1 MNIKDSTEEIV
12 MDTDRV
18 SKIVKLKNESISI
31 FEDGRIKP
39 INNPES
45 LTKEERTS
53 ILKLM
58 KFSDVEIESFPE
70 ELVNELLTDGGVEVE
85 VTQEDFVHIY
95 TDLQGNDYIVT
106 PETMDAVDKIKLRDA
121 QIIASKINLN
131 SGVSTFA
138 MEIEQH
144 GNFTG
149 QGILTYVGKK
159 SNNLEY
165 EYKYRTAWEWSLM
178 PTLTFTDTIATG
190 WQAHTTSVSTA
201 SAYKRY
207 ANGGVSHDN
216 KVTVDRSNILATKAT
231 IDIQNAPGRHY
242 GYIEDTVR
250 IPVVNQGTTGSFTS
264 AYGHSWSPTVAG
276 FGGVTINIG
285 AAGSI
290 SFSGEAGDKWNW
302 RNTFIIGNTK

>member
-70 ELVNELLTDGGVEVE
+70 ELVNELLTDGGVKVE

-95 TDLQGNDYIVT
+95 TDLQGNDHIVT
-106 PETMDAVDKIKLRDA
+106 PETMDVVDKIKLRDA

-149 QGILTYVGKK
+149 
-159 SNNLEY
+159 
-165 EYKYRTAWEWSLM
+165 
-178 PTLTFTDTIATG
+178 
-190 WQAHTTSVSTA
+190 
-201 SAYKRY
+201 
-207 ANGGVSHDN
+207 
-216 KVTVDRSNILATKAT
+216 
-231 IDIQNAPGRHY
+231 
-242 GYIEDTVR
+242 
-250 IPVVNQGTTGSFTS
+250 
-264 AYGHSWSPTVAG
+264 
-276 FGGVTINIG
+276 
-285 AAGSI
+285 
-290 SFSGEAGDKWNW
+290 
-302 RNTFIIGNTK
+302 